1 VIIEESGVSSSAP
14 VPSRQRRTPWIA
26 ATLIIVVLS
35 TLTVRWLTGAN
46 ELSSYH
52 GGDVTG
58 GGRIGRPTYVD
69 AAFVS
74 GDGSIRTID
83 VRALTPVV
91 QVNTAAASIGVLLC
105 HRKTS
110 TARIGADDST
120 GSCTSVSAFHR
131 GRITL
136 DERTIQVI
144 LVVTPSARGTVHI
157 AGMQV
162 TYRAGLRRGHQH
174 IGIDTTVSVR

>member
-1 VIIEESGVSSSAP
+1 MIIEESGVPPSAP
-14 VPSRQRRTPWIA
+14 VLSKPRRTPWLAAVLVIA
-26 ATLIIVVLS
+26 VLFA
-35 TLTVRWLTGAN
+35 LAARWITGAH

-58 GGRIGRPTYVD
+58 GGRIGRAMYLD

-74 GDGSIRTID
+74 VDGSIRTID

-91 QVNTAAASIGVLLC
+91 QVNTAAASIGILLC
-105 HRKTS
+105 HRTTS
-110 TARIGADDST
+110 TALVGADDST

-136 DERTIQVI
+136 DEHTTQVI

-174 IGIDTTVSVR
+174 VGIDTTVAVR